1 MLPAHGL
8 LALAVLVVRPA
19 LAAEIV
25 GFTAR
30 DGPRLAI
37 EQTHTLRLRPSAGEK
52 AFNSGASSAVCVLT
66 GAGDGFAI
74 GMPTHQPINDSD
86 PEAGPPV
93 DSLFFFTSDNG
104 PSLRN
109 EVRGGNAGLLKCGKG

>member
-1 MLPAHGL
+1 VAALL
-8 LALAVLVVRPA
+8 LAAY
-19 LAAEIV
+19 
-25 GFTAR
+25 
-30 DGPRLAI
+30 
-37 EQTHTLRLRPSAGEK
+37 
-52 AFNSGASSAVCVLT
+52 GA
-66 GAGDGFAI
+66 
-74 GMPTHQPINDSD
+74 